1 MPDLSVL
8 HISFEDNI
16 GGSAKAAYKIHLGL
30 RDRGVNS
37 KMLVR
42 WKITSDPDVGLI
54 AEGNLNLLDQVGRL
68 GLDKMG
74 LQYLFYPSSFALLRH
89 PLFQGADIIQLY
101 NVHGGFFSHSVLPM
115 ISSRMKKIVWRLSDM
130 WPLTGH
136 CSYSY
141 ECDRWKSGCGEC
153 PNLAEYPP
161 LSIDFSS
168 LLWRIKSMVYER
180 SDIHVVTTNSW
191 MTKLV
196 EQSPLLRRFE
206 RSVIPNGINTE
217 TFSPIPKATARE
229 ALGLPRDSKVVLF
242 ASHAVLPGKRKGAGF
257 IIPTMEKISSENEQ
271 DLVLIVLG
279 EKAESW
285 KEGQGY
291 RTVRLG
297 FTQSE
302 RLLAVPY
309 SAADVLLYPSIAENF
324 PNSVVEAFACGT
336 VAVGFDIGGMSDAIR
351 HMETGY
357 LARYGDMEDLAA
369 GVNLL
374 LKEDE
379 LRAKMSERCRR
390 LVQNEYSLELQA
402 KRFEDLY
409 RRLLDQRRN
418 HVGTGIRKRA

>member
-1 MPDLSVL
+1 MADLSVL

-30 RDRGVNS
+30 RERGVNS

-54 AEGNLNLLDQVGRL
+54 SEGDLNVLDRVGRW
-68 GLDKMG
+68 GFDKMG

-89 PLFQGADIIQLY
+89 PHFKEADIVQLY
-101 NVHGGFFSHSVLPM
+101 NVHGGFFAYSVLPL
-115 ISSRMKKIVWRLSDM
+115 ISSRKKIVWRLSDM
-130 WPLTGH
+130 WAFTGH

-161 LSIDFSS
+161 LNIDTSA
-168 LLWRIKSMVYER
+168 LLWRIKRMVYER

-196 EQSPLLRRFE
+196 EQSALLRRFQ

-217 TFSPIPKATARE
+217 TFSAIPKGTARE
-229 ALGLPRDSKVVLF
+229 ALGLQRDSKVVLF
-242 ASHAVLPGKRKGAGF
+242 ASHAVLPGKRKGAEF
-257 IIPTMEKISSENEQ
+257 IIPTMEKVSTENGKK
-271 DLVLIVLG
+271 LVLIVLG

-285 KEGQGY
+285 KDGHGY
-291 RTVRLG
+291 KTLRLG

-302 RLLAVPY
+302 RLLAVAY

-351 HMETGY
+351 HMDTGY
-357 LARYGDMEDLAA
+357 LARSLDMEELAV
-369 GVNLL
+369 GLNLL
-374 LKEDE
+374 LKDDE
-379 LRAKMSERCRR
+379 LRAKMSERCRK
-390 LVQNEYSLELQA
+390 LVKKEYSLELQA

-409 RRLLDQRRN
+409 RRLLEE
-418 HVGTGIRKRA
+418 